1 MNIFSKIKAMWNIKT
16 EVSKMSINELKTSE
30 GRLTLLTNIVS
41 IWASVQGIIPAALSA
56 KIGIYSITAYTVAR
70 AIVKAAQEIA
80 KMTATTKDDAIV
92 DEASKALDV
101 VAPKS

>member
-1 MNIFSKIKAMWNIKT
+1 MGIFSKIKAVWNIKT

-41 IWASVQGIIPAALSA
+41 IWASVQGIIPTELSA
-56 KIGIYSITAYTVAR
+56 KIAIYSTTAYTVAR

-80 KMTATTKDDAIV
+80 KITATPKDDAIV
-92 DEASKALDV
+92 DEASKALDI

>member
-1 MNIFSKIKAMWNIKT
+1 MSIFSQIKAVWKIKT

-30 GRLTLLTNIVS
+30 GRLTLLTNIVAIYAS
-41 IWASVQGIIPAALSA
+41 IQGFIPATLSA
-56 KIGIYSITAYTVAR
+56 KIAMYSVTAYTVAR

-80 KMTATTKDDAIV
+80 KITATTKDDVIV
-92 DEASKALDV
+92 DEASKALDI